1 MLKWRLVCDTVRAR
15 SWDLLSPRRPGPLW
29 FRLLIATV
37 FVASAVASRLWLLG
51 SGDTRFPFCFFYPAI
66 IASAWLGGF
75 LPGVLASVLAVA
87 AAKYLSVAPAR
98 SFAVASRAEMIAML
112 AFFGVGVLLSLLS
125 ETVIR
130 ARAAHVTLLQ
140 RFARSEE
147 RFGMLAANAPVG
159 IFVTDGAGACLFT
172 NERWCALAGVDA
184 AAARGSH
191 WMEAVHP
198 DDRDRVA
205 AEWARSA
212 ASGTEW
218 VSEFRIARAEER
230 GGTWVRGNA
239 VIHRCAQGRV
249 VEFVGTVVDITDA
262 KRAGEERERLLARA
276 EQARQEAE
284 VASRAKDEFLALLS
298 HELRNPL
305 APIVTALELIRLRRN
320 EESADRALA
329 IIDRQVQHLGRLVD
343 DLLDV
348 SRITRGKIDL
358 HRGPVLVREVIERA
372 IEMASPLIEQR
383 QHQLV
388 VDNPFDRLHVH
399 GDEGRLSQVLS
410 NLLTNAA
417 RYTNPRGRI
426 IVFAGATDSDVTIGV
441 KDNGMGI
448 SPELLP
454 RIFDLFVQGGAQSL
468 DRAEGGL
475 GLGLA
480 LVRNL
485 VEMHGGQVA
494 AHSDGLGRGSQF
506 VVKLPRLL
514 GRPEPAPSP
523 PGDAASP
530 VIEPGVRVLL
540 VDDNVD
546 FTEVL
551 GPFLSEVGYEVTIAH
566 DGPSALSALTRP
578 FPEIAIV
585 DIGLPVMDGYELA
598 VRLRDQVGAE
608 LRLFAM
614 TGYGQPDD
622 EAKSKRLG
630 FERHLVKPVDP
641 ALLIAALAAPAPQS
655 RQSTEALPPTEA
667 SKSL

>member
-1 MLKWRLVCDTVRAR
+1 MAALLVCAAIAVRA
-15 SWDLLSPRRPGPLW
+15 LLFG
-29 FRLLIATV
+29 
-37 FVASAVASRLWLLG
+37 SAEH
-51 SGDTRFPFCFFYPAI
+51 RFPFTFFYPAI
-66 IASAWLGGF
+66 IASAWMGGF
-75 LPGVLASVLAVA
+75 YPGVAATLVA
-87 AAKYLSVAPAR
+87 AATSKYLFIAPQR
-98 SFAVASRAEMIAML
+98 SFVISDQADVVA
-112 AFFGVGVLLSLLS
+112 LLLFIGIGILFSILS
-125 ETVIR
+125 EAVIR
-130 ARAAHVTLLQ
+130 VRAAYETLLECH
-140 RFARSEE
+140 ARSEE
-147 RFGMLAANAPVG
+147 RFRMLAANAPVG
-159 IFVTDGAGACLFT
+159 IFLTDGAGQCLFV
-172 NERWCALAGVDA
+172 NERWCELSGLTAEE
-184 AAARGSH
+184 ARGPR
-191 WMEAVHP
+191 WCTAVHRE
-198 DDRDRVA
+198 DRARVA
-205 AEWARSA
+205 ADWRRSVETG
-212 ASGTEW
+212 SEW
-218 VSEFRIARAEER
+218 VSEYRFETPTDRV
-230 GGTWVRGNA
+230 TLVRGNA
-239 VIHRCAQGRV
+239 VVRRNALGQPTEYI
-249 VEFVGTVVDITDA
+249 GTVVDITNTRHADA
-262 KRAGEERERLLARA
+262 ERERLLAHA
-276 EQARQEAE
+276 EQARQDAE